1 MSQKAEIYKL
11 IDECKKTGGADFWI
25 RDLNFEESED
35 RGIGVFTNLKIERI
49 GSILISV
56 PFQICISVDLIA
68 NSTSLKSLFD
78 ANPGYLAYP
87 DEVLAIGLIFA
98 YLRIDKKIDDK
109 IICPYLQHVRS
120 LPRKIN
126 TPLFWTEE
134 ELNELKGSN
143 VFHLTRL
150 LKKQM
155 ESDFEALYKPL
166 IATYPEY
173 FESLTIDHYFWA
185 LSMVYSRSAEIV
197 RFGQTVRCIPPV
209 LDMANHDPNLSAL
222 PSDALSFDPS
232 SDSLQLKSVR
242 ELQPHDECTAVYGN
256 YPNSKLLYTYGF
268 VVHGNPHKAIDL
280 WTKVTPTV
288 YKAEMKQQILHSHP
302 LTAVQTY
309 DFSGTIREGFVS
321 AALLAT
327 IRVIQATEEELPNIY
342 KAFLGQ
348 MVSLRNEK
356 ASYVSLKN
364 LLIARLNPETAEVFY
379 SHYDSEV
386 LC

>member
-1 MSQKAEIYKL
+1 
-11 IDECKKTGGADFWI
+11 
-25 RDLNFEESED
+25 
-35 RGIGVFTNLKIERI
+35 
-49 GSILISV
+49 
-56 PFQICISVDLIA
+56 
-68 NSTSLKSLFD
+68 
-78 ANPGYLAYP
+78 
-87 DEVLAIGLIFA
+87 
-98 YLRIDKKIDDK
+98 
-109 IICPYLQHVRS
+109 
-120 LPRKIN
+120 
-126 TPLFWTEE
+126 
-134 ELNELKGSN
+134 
-143 VFHLTRL
+143 
-150 LKKQM
+150 
-155 ESDFEALYKPL
+155 
-166 IATYPEY
+166 
-173 FESLTIDHYFWA
+173 
-185 LSMVYSRSAEIV
+185 MVYSRSAEIV

-364 LLIARLNPETAEVFY
+364 LLIARLNPETAE
-379 SHYDSEV
+379 SDRSRLGEML
-386 LC
+386 LCDVPTSDRLFCALVIRVEERDLLQ